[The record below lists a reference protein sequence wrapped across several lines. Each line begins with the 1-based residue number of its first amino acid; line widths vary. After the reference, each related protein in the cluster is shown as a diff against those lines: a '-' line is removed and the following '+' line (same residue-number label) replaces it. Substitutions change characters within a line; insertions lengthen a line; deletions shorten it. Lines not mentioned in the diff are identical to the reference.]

1 MRIYLAKF
9 SVWMDRVGS
18 CNSRDEER
26 RERKGEE
33 REKGGGER
41 RFHIQY
47 LHVPTLCVKNE
58 REVVRRIKMKS

>member
-9 SVWMDRVGS
+9 SVWMGRVGS

-33 REKGGGER
+33 REG
-41 RFHIQY
+41 FIIHTYMY
-47 LHVPTLCVKNE
+47 LPYLVCKE
-58 REVVRRIKMKS
+58 